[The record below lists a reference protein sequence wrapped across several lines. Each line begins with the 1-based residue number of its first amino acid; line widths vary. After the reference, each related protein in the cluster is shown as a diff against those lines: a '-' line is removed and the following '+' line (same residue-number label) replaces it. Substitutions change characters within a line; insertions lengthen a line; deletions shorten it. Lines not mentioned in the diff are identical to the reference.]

1 MDKIKVLLV
10 EDDAEWRGIL
20 SSTLRDEADLFLV
33 AAVSNRQDALNT
45 CLLTNPDVVLMDIVL
60 TENNLDGIEAVIDI
74 MAVRHPK
81 IIMLT
86 SMDEEEIIL
95 EAFAAG
101 AINYITK
108 THISAIPNA
117 IREAYC
123 DQVSI
128 HFDASRAVSKEI
140 LRIRQEQFRNMLTPA
155 EQEVLQLLSKGHTQ
169 SHIQTLLHITESTI
183 KKHVHKILKKFGVIS
198 GKDAVEKA
206 RKRGFFNHM
215 R

>member
-10 EDDAEWRGIL
+10 EDDVDWREIL
-20 SSTLRDEADLFLV
+20 SSVLKNEADLFLV
-33 AAVSNRQDALNT
+33 AAVSNREDALSA
-45 CLLTNPDVVLMDIVL
+45 CILTDPDVVLMDIVL
-60 TENNLDGIEAVIDI
+60 SENNLDGIEAVVDI

-86 SMDEEEIIL
+86 SLDKEVVIV

-108 THISAIPNA
+108 THFSAIPGA
-117 IREAYC
+117 IREAYAN
-123 DQVSI
+123 QVSI
-128 HFDASRAVSKEI
+128 HFDASHAVSKEI
-140 LRIRQEQFRNMLTPA
+140 LRSSQEQFRNMLTPA
-155 EQEVLQLLSKGHTQ
+155 EQDVLQLLSKGHTQ

-183 KKHVHKILKKFGVIS
+183 KKHVHKILKKFGVVS

-206 RKRGFFNHM
+206 RKRGFFH
-215 R
+215 